1 MTVDHKSIWI
11 LTETSARARP
21 EPCRAVHPPANRVRT
36 ANTDRSILQ
45 PTRPHAQCGKPIT
58 QENKL
63 PASRHDRPSTRV
75 RPRSEC
81 KRTKR
86 AIARALRPPA
96 THPENVIERHSQTD
110 HRSARP
116 TYCTDRRTH
125 PRENAAKYSA
135 HCSSSRTI
143 LLHPSRP
150 NAMLSRRR
158 TIAVGHAVR

>member
-1 MTVDHKSIWI
+1 MDHKSIWI
-11 LTETSARARP
+11 LTETNARARLDA
-21 EPCRAVHPPANRVRT
+21 CRAVHPPANRVRPAHT
-36 ANTDRSILQ
+36 ARSILR

-63 PASRHDRPSTRV
+63 PANRHDRPSTRV
-75 RPRSEC
+75 HPRFEC

-96 THPENVIERHSQTD
+96 THQENVIDRHRQTER
-110 HRSARP
+110 RSARS
-116 TYCTDRRTH
+116 THCTDRRTH

-135 HCSSSRTI
+135 PCFSSRTI
-143 LLHPSRP
+143 LPHPSRP

-158 TIAVGHAVR
+158 TTAVVHAIR